1 MTNGV
6 IEIKNVLIRVK
17 SIQRDGN
24 DVNETEIITRGTF
37 EKIDS
42 GYLLKYNETDETGYD
57 GAHTSLKILNGSKIE
72 LLRTGSV
79 SSELTIEEGK
89 KNYCH
94 YGTPYGD
101 LVVGVQGR
109 RVESRLT
116 DVGGQAKASYVMD
129 VNSMLMGDYDLT
141 IDVK

>member
-1 MTNGV
+1 M
-6 IEIKNVLIRVK
+6 IRVK

-24 DVNETEIITRGTF
+24 DINETEIITKGIF

-42 GYLLKYNETDETGYD
+42 GYLLKYKETDETGYD
-57 GAHTSLKILNGSKIE
+57 GANTSLKILDGSKIE

-79 SSELTIEEGK
+79 SSELIIEEGK
-89 KNYCH
+89 KNHCH

-101 LVVGVQGR
+101 MVVGVQGK
-109 RVESRLT
+109 RVETRLT
-116 DVGGQAKASYVMD
+116 DIGGQVKASYVMD
-129 VNSMLMGDYDLT
+129 INAMFMGDYDLT